1 MPDHWNT
8 LGSYN
13 FGCITLHTLNVVY
26 RTVKDPLY
34 PKLSKSE
41 QNILKWAA
49 LLHDIVKRGDPLF
62 KGKDHV
68 HPFLSAKATL
78 IIFRNL
84 GIIDLEDSE
93 KKSSFEEIISL
104 IEESE

>member
-1 MPDHWNT
+1 MPDHWKT

-13 FGCITLHTLNVVY
+13 WGCITLHTLNVVY
-26 RTVKDPLY
+26 RTVRDPLY

-84 GIIDLEDSE
+84 GIIDLEDPE
-93 KKSSFEEIISL
+93 KKSSFEDIISL
-104 IEESE
+104 IESSE

>member
-1 MPDHWNT
+1 MDEIKDAMPGYWET

-13 FGCITLHTLNVVY
+13 WGCITLHSLNVIL
-26 RTVKDPLY
+26 RTIKDPLFVQLDKY
-34 PKLSKSE
+34 E

-78 IIFRNL
+78 KIFKDL
-84 GIIDLEDSE
+84 GIINLDD
-93 KKSSFEEIISL
+93 
-104 IEESE
+104 